1 MKVQRHVLRL
11 NPACSLQDAMLAE
24 KLRNEPLSFNSL
36 VKALLT
42 NFYAL
47 NGGICLD
54 EESRIEVA
62 RMYPRGA
69 NKAIEGDARPQKKPT
84 PKSEQVVAPKPA
96 KAPPA
101 APAPAAEAVAPS
113 VAATSAAE
121 LPAPSGDQVPRRKPP
136 TYEEFYKDV
145 MDAEF

>member
-11 NPACSLQDAMLAE
+11 NPASSLQDAMLAE
-24 KLRNEPLSFNSL
+24 KLRNEPFSFSSIVKVLL
-36 VKALLT
+36 V
-42 NFYAL
+42 NFYSI
-47 NGGICLD
+47 NGGLCLD

-62 RMYPRGA
+62 RIYPRCA
-69 NKAIEGDARPQKKPT
+69 NKIKDAEDTPKKKPT

-101 APAPAAEAVAPS
+101 APAPAAEAVAPT
-113 VAATSAAE
+113 VAPPTTTE
-121 LPAPSGDQVPRRKPP
+121 PAPSGDQVPRRKPP